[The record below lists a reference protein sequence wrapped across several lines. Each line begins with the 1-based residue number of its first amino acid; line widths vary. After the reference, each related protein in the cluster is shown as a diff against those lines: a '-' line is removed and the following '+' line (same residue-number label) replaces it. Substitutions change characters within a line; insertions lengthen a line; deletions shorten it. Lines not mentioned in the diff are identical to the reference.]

1 MTSYNKVFNSFS
13 KHITDIRMIDFTDQ
27 DMFNMARELME
38 SAIPKF
44 MMCKSD
50 LSDRDDELAQFNVDL
65 LPIEI
70 DILGIMMASEW
81 LEPQINSTDFTLQ
94 FFGSKDEKWF
104 APSGLLDKLKERQH
118 ELEIKAPKLMNEYNI
133 RSFVKEKMS

>member
-1 MTSYNKVFNSFS
+1 MTSYDKVYKAFS
-13 KHITDIRMIDFTDQ
+13 KHITDIRMIDFSDQ
-27 DMFNMARELME
+27 DMFEMTLDLME

-44 MMCKSD
+44 LMCKSD

-70 DILGIMMASEW
+70 EILGLIMASEW

-94 FFGSKDEKWF
+94 FFGSKEEKWF
-104 APSGLLDKLKERQH
+104 APANLLDKLKQRQH

>member
-1 MTSYNKVFNSFS
+1 MTSYDKVYAAFS
-13 KHITDIRMIDFTDQ
+13 KRINDLKILDLTDQEVIDFTHS
-27 DMFNMARELME
+27 LME

-50 LSDRDDELAQFNVDL
+50 LFDRDDELGYFNSDL

-70 DILGIMMASEW
+70 EILATLMVAEW
-81 LEPQINSTDFTLQ
+81 LSPQIETTELIAQ
-94 FFGSKDEKWF
+94 FFGSKEEKYY
-104 APSGLLDKLKERQH
+104 AQSNQINALRARQH
-118 ELEIKAPKLMNEYNI
+118 EIEIKAPKLMNEYNI